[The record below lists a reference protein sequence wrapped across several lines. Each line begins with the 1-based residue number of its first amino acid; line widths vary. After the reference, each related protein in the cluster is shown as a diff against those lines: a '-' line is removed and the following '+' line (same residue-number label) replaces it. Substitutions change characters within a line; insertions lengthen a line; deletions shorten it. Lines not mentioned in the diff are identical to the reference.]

1 MSNDAAHVVGGLLNA
16 FSSLMQLAVFDLDHT
31 LMPLDTGE
39 LWVRWLLRESGRDP
53 RFAVSEI
60 ERFTREYRAGI
71 LDINEFV
78 DFQLKF
84 LASFKRS
91 FLEKARA
98 AYKETIVRPNVPE
111 SSRRLVQMHKDAG
124 HVTAICTATYSFVT
138 QTAADIFGVDAL
150 LATRP
155 QEGPDGEFTGKIDGT
170 ASFGPGKV
178 VWLKNFIRQQQ
189 ETMGRAFDRIWFYS
203 DSMADRPLFEYVES
217 KGGVNTVVNGEAKLI
232 ELAGSRGYFK
242 ITTFAESDLEFVRR
256 IQQSL
261 IGA

>member
-1 MSNDAAHVVGGLLNA
+1 
-16 FSSLMQLAVFDLDHT
+16 MQLAVFDLDHT

-53 RFAVSEI
+53 AFAVSEI
-60 ERFTREYRAGI
+60 ERFTREYRAGV
-71 LDINEFV
+71 LDIDEFV

-91 FLEKARA
+91 FLEKARQS
-98 AYKETIVRPNVPE
+98 YKETIVRSNVPE
-111 SSRRLVQMHKDAG
+111 SSRRLIRMHKDAG

-150 LATRP
+150 LATCP
-155 QEGPDGEFTGKIDGT
+155 QEGPDGEFTGKIEGV

-178 VWLKNFIRQQQ
+178 VWLKNFIRQQ
-189 ETMGRAFDRIWFYS
+189 EKRTGRSFDRIWFYS
-203 DSMADRPLFEYVES
+203 DSMADRPLFEYVQS
-217 KGGVNTVVNGEAKLI
+217 TGGVNTVVNGEAKLL
-232 ELAGSRGYFK
+232 ELAGKRHYFK
-242 ITTFAESDLEFVRR
+242 ITTFTESDLAYVRR
-256 IQQSL
+256 IQKSL